1 MYVKPSANRYGMKLP
16 ENYSGNAFSNQSPYS
31 EMPPPAR
38 MPTQRQ
44 DMTIPDVPMRD
55 IPTEEYHQEFVS
67 PHFPREAEEESYD
80 ASHDEHYDES
90 FAEPRQKTQNMPA
103 SPSIFSSLLPKGGL
117 STHFPFGHGIGSEE
131 LLILAVMLMVFLSG
145 NETGEVDS
153 EFILLLG
160 LLLFAG

>member
-38 MPTQRQ
+38 MPTPRQ
-44 DMTIPDVPMRD
+44 DTMIPDIPARD
-55 IPTEEYHQEFVS
+55 IPTEEYRQEFVS
-67 PHFPREAEEESYD
+67 PRFPHEAEEEPYD
-80 ASHDEHYDES
+80 ESSDES

-103 SPSIFSSLLPKGGL
+103 PPSIFSSLLPKGGL